1 MSMKPQDE
9 PIPLPPGVW
18 EALAKEI
25 LTDGKDGRTPPHFSP
40 MVPMTAARSEHQSVA
55 VVQRDLPHFLRDDDS
70 HSQGDQAGERS
81 GFGPVA
87 VALCLIGAT
96 AAGLGGYLV
105 SSSLSQGN
113 SAFAWVEQI
122 ARRFTSGQD
131 SRSQDS
137 RTPTE
142 QRAPSRVESAFAET
156 SRQEVAREGATLP
169 QKVTVTGTLLS
180 PVASSEANAAPTTAS
195 TPKAPVG
202 DTKPDAAASQRE
214 VATIDPGKA
223 NAAAERTTAPAP
235 VAPVAAPAPAR
246 SAEPVLR
253 GPTAE
258 STRLVQRARKMIED
272 TGDIAGARLLLS
284 RAVEIGDAQA
294 AFLLGETYDTR
305 ALAGW
310 GVVGLRGDPV
320 VARRFYEQAL
330 AGGVADARSRIVAL
344 GN

>member
-40 MVPMTAARSEHQSVA
+40 MVPMTAARSEQQSVA
-55 VVQRDLPHFLRDDDS
+55 VVQRDLPHFLRDDDGHS
-70 HSQGDQAGERS
+70 HAEQAGERS

-87 VALCLIGAT
+87 VALCLVGAA

-113 SAFAWVEQI
+113 SAFAWAEQI
-122 ARRFTSGQD
+122 TRRFTSGQD
-131 SRSQDS
+131 PRAPDNRS
-137 RTPTE
+137 PAE

-156 SRQEVAREGATLP
+156 SRQEVAREATSLP
-169 QKVTVTGTLLS
+169 QKVSVTGALLS
-180 PVASSEANAAPTTAS
+180 PVAGSEANAAPAAA
-195 TPKAPVG
+195 KAPAA
-202 DTKPDAAASQRE
+202 DANAAASPSE
-214 VATIDPGKA
+214 VASIDPGKT
-223 NAAAERTTAPAP
+223 NTAAERSPAP
-235 VAPVAAPAPAR
+235 GQVAPVAAPVAVIAPAR
-246 SAEPVLR
+246 PAEPALR

-258 STRLVQRARKMIED
+258 STRLVQRARKMIAD
-272 TGDIAGARLLLS
+272 TGDIAGARLLLL
-284 RAVEIGDAQA
+284 RALDIGDAQA
-294 AFLLGETYDTR
+294 AFVLAETYDTR

-310 GVVGLRGDPV
+310 GVVGLRGDAA
-320 VARRFYEQAL
+320 VARRYYEQAL
-330 AGGVADARSRIVAL
+330 AGGVSDAGSRIAAL